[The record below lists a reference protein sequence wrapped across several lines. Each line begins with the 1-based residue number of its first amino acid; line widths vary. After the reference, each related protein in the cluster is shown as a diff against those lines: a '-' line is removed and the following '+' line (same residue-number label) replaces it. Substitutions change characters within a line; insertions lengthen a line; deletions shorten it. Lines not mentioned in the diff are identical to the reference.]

1 MSDNDALSR
10 LYRQLPA
17 EEPSAQLDAH
27 VLAAVNAEL
36 EAAREQ
42 RARWQRRWRYQ
53 VPLATAATLV
63 LAVALLLRQPGSEQE
78 LLPPH
83 SEVML
88 AEYGLLT
95 RETGSDIAADKN
107 APLKAYELRKPLPPP
122 PPMMAPPPP
131 MSAPPH
137 VPAPVVVAPIDVPT
151 MMDMPAVAP
160 TAAPAPL
167 VAPAA
172 VAVPAPEP
180 APAAVQ
186 IPNIAAIAPMGI
198 IADRA
203 LPLAQLRTLLSQATG
218 MPAKEFCTRLQALW
232 SGVGAAPDCPTT
244 DGQHEWPEPLPVA
257 WRVNAGQLQSAELR
271 R

>member
-1 MSDNDALSR
+1 MSDNNALSR
-10 LYRQLPA
+10 LYRQLPG
-17 EEPSAQLDAH
+17 EEPSAQLDAQ
-27 VLAAVNAEL
+27 VLAAVNVEL

-63 LAVALLLRQPGSEQE
+63 LAVALLLRQPDSEQE

-83 SEVML
+83 SEAIVENYSVL
-88 AEYGLLT
+88 AYEA
-95 RETGSDIAADKN
+95 GSDIAAEKN
-107 APLKAYELRKPLPPP
+107 APSSVRELRKLT
-122 PPMMAPPPP
+122 PPP
-131 MSAPPH
+131 MSAPPP
-137 VPAPVVVAPIDVPT
+137 VPAPVVVAPIDMPT
-151 MMDMPAVAP
+151 MMAMDMPAPITAP
-160 TAAPAPL
+160 PSMAAPAR
-167 VAPAA
+167 
-172 VAVPAPEP
+172 
-180 APAAVQ
+180 
-186 IPNIAAIAPMGI
+186 MGI

-203 LPLAQLRTLLSQATG
+203 LPHTQLRTLLSQATG

-257 WRVNAGQLQSAELR
+257 WRVNAGHVQSADLR

>member
-17 EEPSAQLDAH
+17 EEPSAQLDAQ

-83 SEVML
+83 SEVMI
-88 AEYGLLT
+88 AEHRLLT
-95 RETGSDIAADKN
+95 RETDSDIAADKN
-107 APLKAYELRKPLPPP
+107 APLKVYELRKLLP
-122 PPMMAPPPP
+122 PPPP
-131 MSAPPH
+131 MSAPPP
-137 VPAPVVVAPIDVPT
+137 VPALVVVAPIDVPT

-172 VAVPAPEP
+172 VAVPAP
-180 APAAVQ
+180 AAVHV
-186 IPNIAAIAPMGI
+186 PNMAAIAPMGI

-257 WRVNAGQLQSAELR
+257 WRVNVGQVQSAELR

>member
-17 EEPSAQLDAH
+17 EEPSAQLDAQ
-27 VLAAVNAEL
+27 VLAAVNTEL

-83 SEVML
+83 SEVMI
-88 AEYGLLT
+88 AEHRSLT
-95 RETGSDIAADKN
+95 RETDSNIAADKN
-107 APLKAYELRKPLPPP
+107 APLKAYELRKLLPPP
-122 PPMMAPPPP
+122 PPMSTPPP
-131 MSAPPH
+131 
-137 VPAPVVVAPIDVPT
+137 VPALVVVAPIDVPT

-172 VAVPAPEP
+172 VAVPAP
-180 APAAVQ
+180 AAVHV
-186 IPNIAAIAPMGI
+186 PNMAAIAPMGI

-257 WRVNAGQLQSAELR
+257 WRVNVGQVQSAELR